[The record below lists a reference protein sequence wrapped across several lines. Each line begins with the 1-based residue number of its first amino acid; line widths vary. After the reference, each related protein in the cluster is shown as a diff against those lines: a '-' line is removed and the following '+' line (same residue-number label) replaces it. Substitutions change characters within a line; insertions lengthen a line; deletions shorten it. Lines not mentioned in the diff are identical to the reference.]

1 MIVLFLRVV
10 KPVVGV
16 QLQPHC
22 CLHWLNHG
30 SFLRDHNEQP
40 VAVEPGD
47 AEVVTPSSGVDV
59 VLLLIWLV
67 AVVADTRGA
76 EVVLT
81 ADDAVVLL
89 AVLGAVVEETD
100 VLLVLV
106 LSGGVSDAVGAKG
119 VLVVLLF
126 GVLGPGEVDSVD
138 DVVLTSAGVEM
149 LLAVVSEAVDAEVVL
164 SSAGVDAAVLP
175 VVLGA
180 VVPETVDAEVVF
192 SSVVVVLFVVLGAVV
207 TRTDKVVLISAGVDA
222 LLLVWLVAVVADT
235 RKAEVVLTFNSADVA
250 EKAVDDVVAMSFA
263 GVGIALLLVVLG
275 VLGCPVVKTAVG
287 KKDLQYQS

>member
-1 MIVLFLRVV
+1 M
-10 KPVVGV
+10 
-16 QLQPHC
+16 
-22 CLHWLNHG
+22 
-30 SFLRDHNEQP
+30 
-40 VAVEPGD
+40 EPGD
-47 AEVVTPSSGVDV
+47 AVVVTPSSGVDV
-59 VLLLIWLV
+59 VLLLLWLV
-67 AVVADTRGA
+67 AVLADTRGA

-89 AVLGAVVEETD
+89 AVLGTVVEETEDDEDGGTSVAAD

-106 LSGGVSDAVGAKG
+106 LSGVVSDTVGAKG

-149 LLAVVSEAVDAEVVL
+149 LLVVVSEAVDAEVVL

-180 VVPETVDAEVVF
+180 VVPETVDAEVVIF

-207 TRTDKVVLISAGVDA
+207 TRTDKVVLISAGVDVV

-235 RKAEVVLTFNSADVA
+235 SGAEVVLTFNSADVA
-250 EKAVDDVVAMSFA
+250 EKAVDDVVAVSFA
-263 GVGIALLLVVLG
+263 GVGVALLLVVLG

>member
-1 MIVLFLRVV
+1 M
-10 KPVVGV
+10 
-16 QLQPHC
+16 
-22 CLHWLNHG
+22 
-30 SFLRDHNEQP
+30 
-40 VAVEPGD
+40 EPGD

-59 VLLLIWLV
+59 VLLLLWLV
-67 AVVADTRGA
+67 AVVANTVDT
-76 EVVLT
+76 EFVLT
-81 ADDAVVLL
+81 ADDAVVPL

-106 LSGGVSDAVGAKG
+106 LSGVVSDAVGAKG

-180 VVPETVDAEVVF
+180 VVPETVDAKVVIFAGVVVVLFVVLGAVVPETVDAEVVF

-207 TRTDKVVLISAGVDA
+207 TRTDKVVLIPAGVDA

-235 RKAEVVLTFNSADVA
+235 RMAEVVLTLNSADVA
-250 EKAVDDVVAMSFA
+250 EKAMAMSFA